1 MIMMWWPIW
10 NGQKKSAAHNQFFN
24 AFSSFH
30 LCASNLTGH
39 FVVPFFYAHL
49 LLLSF
54 SYFSTEEI
62 ISFRTVLVDALDLIY
77 NISSQ
82 YRLFALAKCSM
93 FVSNW
98 RFACSQVSIV
108 MHVFVCARSFHKTV
122 CLAYGGSVVDAI
134 RTTKQ
139 VSPICVCVCSYQR
152 SQVWGVL
159 VMHVCL
165 SVLCAYKQSLYWLFV
180 SILYFVRYLCNRSL
194 SAFNCIRNINLIFGA
209 TAQRWEYFVWPCTG
223 TTRRMYKYMLTYW
236 TRP

>member
-30 LCASNLTGH
+30 LCASNLTEH
-39 FVVPFFYAHL
+39 FVVPFFYTHL

-108 MHVFVCARSFHKTV
+108 MHVFVCARSLHKTV
-122 CLAYGGSVVDAI
+122 CLAYGGSWCDSNN
-134 RTTKQ
+134 RT
-139 VSPICVCVCSYQR
+139 SEPNMCVCVFEPALTSVRCFGYAC
-152 SQVWGVL
+152 VF
-159 VMHVCL
+159 VCAL
-165 SVLCAYKQSLYWLFV
+165 CSVLISNPFTD
-180 SILYFVRYLCNRSL
+180 YL
-194 SAFNCIRNINLIFGA
+194 
-209 TAQRWEYFVWPCTG
+209 
-223 TTRRMYKYMLTYW
+223 
-236 TRP
+236 